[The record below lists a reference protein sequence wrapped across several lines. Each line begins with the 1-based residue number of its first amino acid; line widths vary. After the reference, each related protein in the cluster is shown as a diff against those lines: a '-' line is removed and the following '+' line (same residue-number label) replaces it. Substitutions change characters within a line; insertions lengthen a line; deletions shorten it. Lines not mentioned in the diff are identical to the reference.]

1 MSKTTGMTG
10 LTQGLASG
18 TRAGSEGFT
27 SRLEQFR
34 KYAPIQAIDFKQLT
48 DSQKQAKQSEGF
60 MENAFGLKVN
70 PSNTN
75 MYESHFQLAKDK
87 ANLLFSDEVLQHYAK
102 DKRGMA
108 EWSSKVD
115 QLNNEISGYEA
126 YYEDSF
132 GDPSKATGKGN
143 TWADH
148 AVRADHPGGEEGF
161 WSDMGVEADRTS
173 GLNDMMKIVDSRQH
187 SSMKFNFETGEFDY
201 EKLVEQDGVP
211 VGIDPFNV
219 NPQSANELF
228 SYNLTQTV
236 FEGPTDYAG
245 KAMFN
250 SVVDSK
256 DQFNERFEKQRT
268 SDSFNRTI
276 ADYYIKQHPD
286 EGLSID
292 EVMQSEDR
300 MDDAFKAFK
309 DQTYDNIK
317 QNERIAKRK
326 AKEARSNTGG
336 GGGSRP
342 AFGGVQETG
351 DEQYPRSVASRIPAE
366 FLVMKDGVAKTVKSQ
381 NIFRGEGNSFF
392 IKDKDDEVYEVS
404 RDELLN
410 VLGDAEYMRVTTGL
424 SQGAGGTPVDSKA
437 DKNLLNSGKLYD
449 DETWNKATDAWMKD
463 SSILGEGTQKDEL
476 IKFEELAQLTENKFA
491 SGLVEAYPNVFNITH
506 GDALDEIEDYELS
519 DNAKFNIA
527 ERGMGNKIKI
537 TNRENPDQPLFIDVN
552 EGTGEDARAIAVK
565 IFKFINNIP

>member
-10 LTQGLASG
+10 LQQGLASG
-18 TRAGSEGFT
+18 TRAGSEGFA
-27 SRLEQFR
+27 SRIEQFR
-34 KYAPIQAIDFKQLT
+34 KYAPVQAIDFKQLT
-48 DSQKQAKQSEGF
+48 DSQKQAKQSESF

-108 EWSSKVD
+108 EWSAKVD

-201 EKLVEQDGVP
+201 ERLVEQDGVP

-236 FEGPTDYAG
+236 FESPTDYAG

-250 SVVDSK
+250 SVVDSD

-292 EVMQSEDR
+292 EVMQSEFR
-300 MDDAFKAFK
+300 MNDAFKAFK
-309 DQTYDNIK
+309 AQTKKNIK
-317 QNERIAKRK
+317 ENESIAKRK
-326 AKEARSNTGG
+326 AKEARSNRGG

-342 AFGGVQETG
+342 AFGSVTQTG
-351 DEQYPRSVASRIPAE
+351 DEQYPRVVASRIPAE
-366 FLVMKDGVAKTVKSQ
+366 FLVMQDGVAKTVKSQ
-381 NIFRGEGNSFF
+381 NIFRGEGEKLY
-392 IKDKDDEVYEVS
+392 IKDKDGEAYFIEDTEISNTLGNAEYLRIS
-404 RDELLN
+404 TELLQGEGGKPPKVEDPDPGTYSTVEWDN
-410 VLGDAEYMRVTTGL
+410 YLDKVEENDPNTAAELKAFEKLVQKSEESFIEELYKKFPEDVEIDLDNFNMPDNMNYKAPAEGENRRIKIKEDQNWIGEDMGERITIT
-424 SQGAGGTPVDSKA
+424 VDGVS
-437 DKNLLNSGKLYD
+437 
-449 DETWNKATDAWMKD
+449 ETWDVSKQGDTAD
-463 SSILGEGTQKDEL
+463 SRQVADE
-476 IKFEELAQLTENKFA
+476 
-491 SGLVEAYPNVFNITH
+491 
-506 GDALDEIEDYELS
+506 
-519 DNAKFNIA
+519 
-527 ERGMGNKIKI
+527 
-537 TNRENPDQPLFIDVN
+537 
-552 EGTGEDARAIAVK
+552 
-565 IFKFINNIP
+565 IFKFIKKQQR